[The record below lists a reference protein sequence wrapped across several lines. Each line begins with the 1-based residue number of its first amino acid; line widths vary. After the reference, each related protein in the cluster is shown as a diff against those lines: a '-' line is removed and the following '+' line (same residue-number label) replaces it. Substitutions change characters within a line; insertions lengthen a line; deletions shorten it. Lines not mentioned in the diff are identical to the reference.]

1 MNPWGA
7 ILVAVGILLIM
18 IGITGSQH
26 KLLTVFKGVPTAAS
40 GGPATR
46 KAAQN
51 TSSTPATT
59 SDNSGAAVAT

>member
-26 KLLTVFKGVPTAAS
+26 KILQVFKGIPAAAS
-40 GGPATR
+40 GG
-46 KAAQN
+46 AA
-51 TSSTPATT
+51 PATT
-59 SDNSGAAVAT
+59 QAGPTPITAPGVTTA

>member
-26 KLLTVFKGVPTAAS
+26 KILQVFKGIPAAAS
-40 GGPATR
+40 GGG
-46 KAAQN
+46 AA
-51 TSSTPATT
+51 PATT
-59 SDNSGAAVAT
+59 QSGPTPITAPGVLTA

>member
-26 KLLTVFKGVPTAAS
+26 KILQVFKGIPAAAGGTSSAGAAS
-40 GGPATR
+40 SNPSNPTPTPSNYPSGGSA
-46 KAAQN
+46 
-51 TSSTPATT
+51 
-59 SDNSGAAVAT
+59 

>member
-26 KLLTVFKGVPTAAS
+26 KILQVFKGIPAAA
-40 GGPATR
+40 GG
-46 KAAQN
+46 
-51 TSSTPATT
+51 
-59 SDNSGAAVAT
+59 GAAPASPKPIPALAVQNA

>member
-26 KLLTVFKGVPTAAS
+26 KILQVFKGIPAAAGGTSVNTATNPNT
-40 GGPATR
+40 GPI
-46 KAAQN
+46 N
-51 TSSTPATT
+51 TT
-59 SDNSGAAVAT
+59 STNQAPVQLA